1 MKNVFKHCTVQHFAV
16 VTNLLYASKDIKTV
30 PNVVNE
36 ELKELVIWLMDWET
50 YFKEFK
56 AQYFS
61 ASYDNIILLLII
73 SKWRI
78 FWSFLLNQWLI

>member
-30 PNVVNE
+30 ESVVNE
-36 ELKELVIWLMDWET
+36 ELQDLLIWLMDWET
-50 YFKEFK
+50 YFKEPK
-56 AQYFS
+56 TQYFS

-73 SKWRI
+73 SKSRI